1 MKHTLKEWIATTR
14 YWSFSVSALPV
25 VATTAYLCTTREVT
39 GNDLLCALLAV
50 VGVVLFHAAGNLLSD
65 VGDFRSGADSR
76 EAFAIPNLVEHIFE
90 PKEYLRLSAVLF
102 TLGIAVGL
110 LLTWLCG
117 WQLLV
122 IGGIGFLL
130 TLLYTKSKNC
140 WLSDLDVFV
149 IFGVLIVLGTSFV
162 VTRQVCLDSLLLS
175 VPLGFIT
182 LSVLHA
188 NNTVDIET
196 DRAAGLHTLAM
207 AMGVERAAKVYIC
220 YQIIPF
226 VWIVG
231 CVLLGYMPW
240 TALICLVSLVAAV
253 GNIRQAAKA
262 IKRDDRSGS
271 DIPQPYGKHSQDGC
285 SPSKERIEGR
295 EAMMGLDLRSAKLQ
309 LLFSLTLAVGLFL
322 AAILK

>member
-1 MKHTLKEWIATTR
+1 MKHTLNEWIATTR

-25 VATTAYLCTTREVT
+25 VATTAYICATREVS
-39 GNDLLCALLAV
+39 GNDLFCALLAV

-102 TLGIAVGL
+102 VLGIAVGL
-110 LLTWLCG
+110 
-117 WQLLV
+117 V
-122 IGGIGFLL
+122 
-130 TLLYTKSKNC
+130 LYTKSKNC
-140 WLSDLDVFV
+140 WLSDLNVFV
-149 IFGVLIVLGTSFV
+149 IFGVLIVLGTAFV
-162 VTRQVCLDSLLLS
+162 VTRQICFDSLLLS

-196 DRAAGLHTLAM
+196 DGAAGLHTLAM
-207 AMGVERAAKVYIC
+207 AMGLERAAKVYIV

-226 VWIVG
+226 VWVLA
-231 CVLLGYMPW
+231 CVLFGYMPW
-240 TALICLVSLVAAV
+240 PALLCLVSAVVAW

-262 IKRDDRSGS
+262 FKRDERSGS
-271 DIPQPYGKHSQDGC
+271 DTPQPDGH
-285 SPSKERIEGR
+285 PSKEGIHER

-309 LLFSLTLAVGLFL
+309 LLFSLTLAVGLII
-322 AAILK
+322 AALLK

>member
-25 VATTAYLCTTREVT
+25 VATTAYLCATREVT
-39 GNDLLCALLAV
+39 LSGLFCALLAV
-50 VGVVLFHAAGNLLSD
+50 IGVVLFHAAGNLLSD
-65 VGDFRSGADSR
+65 VGDYRSGADSR

-90 PKEYLRLSAVLF
+90 TKEYIILSSVLF
-102 TLGIAVGL
+102 AIGIILGL
-110 LLTWLCG
+110 YLTYLCG

-122 IGGIGFLL
+122 IGGLGFVL
-130 TLLYTKSKNC
+130 TVLYTKSKNC
-140 WLSDLDVFV
+140 WLSDINVFF
-149 IFGVLIVLGTSFV
+149 IFGVLIVIGTSFV
-162 VTRQVCLDSLLLS
+162 VTRQVCFDALLLS
-175 VPLGFIT
+175 PPLGLIT

-207 AMGVERAAKVYIC
+207 AMGTSMAAKVYIG

-226 VWIVG
+226 LWIIG
-231 CVLLGYMPW
+231 CVITGGMPW
-240 TALICLVSLVAAV
+240 TALLCLLSFGVAI

-262 IKRDDRSGS
+262 KIL
-271 DIPQPYGKHSQDGC
+271 
-285 SPSKERIEGR
+285 GR

-309 LLFSLTLAVGLFL
+309 LLFSLTLAIGLFL
-322 AAILK
+322 ALLLK